1 MSQFYTRKAL
11 PSERVSIMTFVFDT
25 HVHASSRNE
34 EERQSQIDDLPTD
47 FPYLVDDTLF
57 TAPTSHVLITVD
69 ATTDELVGVIG
80 IFDQQPPTAIPAPSA
95 PSSSSST
102 TDNNTNTRGCSDSD
116 CIVPSSDI
124 VEEGNMRSAKLSFFF
139 VKDTYRGQ
147 HIGTALLT
155 TALNDAHTRGIN
167 YITLV
172 SLREVYDT
180 AIHVYTKHRFKVV
193 REYPGGSYTLVD
205 MALSL

>member
-11 PSERVSIMTFVFDT
+11 PSERVRIMTFVFDT
-25 HVHASSRNE
+25 HVNASSRNE
-34 EERQSQIDDLPTD
+34 EERQSQINDLPTD
-47 FPYLVDDTLF
+47 FPYLIDDTHF
-57 TAPTSHVLITVD
+57 SAPTSHILITVD
-69 ATTDELVGVIG
+69 ATTDELIGVIG
-80 IFDQQPPTAIPAPSA
+80 IFDQPPPSTIPTSTA

-102 TDNNTNTRGCSDSD
+102 TDNKSYTSDSNS
-116 CIVPSSDI
+116 ITPSTDI
-124 VEEGNMRSAKLSFFF
+124 AVESEVWSAKLSFFF
-139 VKDTYRGQ
+139 VKDTYRGK
-147 HIGTALLT
+147 HIGTTLLT

-172 SLREVYDT
+172 SLRNVYDT
-180 AIHVYTKHRFKVV
+180 AIHVYTKHGFKVV